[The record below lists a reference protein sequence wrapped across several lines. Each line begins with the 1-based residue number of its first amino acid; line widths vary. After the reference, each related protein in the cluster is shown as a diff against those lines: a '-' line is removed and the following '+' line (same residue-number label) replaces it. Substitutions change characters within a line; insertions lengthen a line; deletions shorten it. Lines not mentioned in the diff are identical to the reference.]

1 MRAGS
6 RIQKL
11 VDDER
16 VRFLF
21 VGGINTLVGY
31 GLFVAL
37 YLGVGH
43 WIGYLGSLYLSY
55 VLGVTSAF
63 FLHRRITFR
72 AQAAE
77 GSQWLAFLRFSSVYV
92 VTLVINTIGLPL
104 LVEFGHLSPIG
115 AQAIMVVVATLIS
128 YVGHKYFSFRRSAPD
143 PQPTEATKT
152 MPSPETAS
160 DGSSAT

>member
-1 MRAGS
+1 MN
-6 RIQKL
+6 RIRRL

-21 VGGINTLVGY
+21 VGGINTVVGY

-37 YLGVGH
+37 DLSVGH
-43 WIGYLGSLYLSY
+43 WLGYLGCLYLSY

-92 VTLVINTIGLPL
+92 VTLVINTMGLPL
-104 LVEFGHLSPIG
+104 LVELAHLSPIG

-128 YVGHKYFSFRRSAPD
+128 YVGHKYFSFRRSTPGV
-143 PQPTEATKT
+143 QPTEATKT
-152 MPSPETAS
+152 VPSPETAT